1 MAKTLQAVRGMNDIL
16 PGESPGWQYLEDT
29 LRAVVQDYGYQEIRL
44 PLLEKTE
51 LFKRSIGEVTDIVE
65 KEMYSFD
72 DRNATARGYRQ
83 LCTCLHGTWSV
94 AQPGATALVCRPDV
108 SS

>member
-16 PGESPGWQYLEDT
+16 PGETSAWQYLEDT
-29 LRAVVQDYGYQEIRL
+29 LREVVHAYGYQEIRL

-65 KEMYSFD
+65 KEMYSFA
-72 DRNATARGYRQ
+72 DRNGDSLTLRPEGTASCVRA
-83 LCTCLHGTWSV
+83 CM
-94 AQPGATALVCRPDV
+94 
-108 SS
+108 